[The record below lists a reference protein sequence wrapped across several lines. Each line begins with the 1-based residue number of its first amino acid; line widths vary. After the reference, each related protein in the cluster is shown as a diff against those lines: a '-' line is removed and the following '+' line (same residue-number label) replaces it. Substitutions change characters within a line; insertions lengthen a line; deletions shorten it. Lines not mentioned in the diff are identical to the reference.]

1 MDIEFFNI
9 SISYKMPA
17 MTRSTPKRAVPMPA
31 RNNKKW
37 TVTEERDLIRMCRH
51 ENNTVNEMADRLNR
65 TPESIRYRLLKIF
78 AAHMEGREPT
88 DENIQDVSDWLV
100 SAGN

>member
-1 MDIEFFNI
+1 MK
-9 SISYKMPA
+9 SISYKMP
-17 MTRSTPKRAVPMPA
+17 TPKRSVPLPT

-37 TVTEERDLIRMCRH
+37 NVMEERELIRMCRL
-51 ENNTVNEMADRLNR
+51 ENNTVSEMADRLDR

>member
-1 MDIEFFNI
+1 MDIEVFNEF
-9 SISYKMPA
+9 ISYKMPA
-17 MTRSTPKRAVPMPA
+17 TTRSTPKRAVPMPA

-37 TVTEERDLIRMCRH
+37 TVTEERNLIRMCRH

-65 TPESIRYRLLKIF
+65 TPESIRYRLLTIF

>member
-1 MDIEFFNI
+1 MKF
-9 SISYKMPA
+9 ISYNMPA
-17 MTRSTPKRAVPMPA
+17 ATRSPKRSVPLPS
-31 RNNKKW
+31 RNNTKW
-37 TVTEERDLIRMCRH
+37 TVTEERELIRMCRL
-51 ENNTVNEMADRLNR
+51 ENNSVNDMADRLNR
-65 TPESIRYRLLKIF
+65 TPESVRYRLLKIF

>member
-1 MDIEFFNI
+1 MGFLNET
-9 SISYKMPA
+9 ISYKMPA
-17 MTRSTPKRAVPMPA
+17 TTRSTPKRAAPLPS

-37 TVTEERDLIRMCRH
+37 TVTEERELIRMCRH
-51 ENNTVNEMADRLNR
+51 ENNNVSDMADRLNR

-78 AAHMEGREPT
+78 AAHMEGREST

-100 SAGN
+100 HPGN